1 LVTFLCGGE
10 GLPRKEGE
18 SFSEWF
24 DYVIREA
31 EVYDYGRYPVK
42 GMGVW
47 MPYGYAIRKNI
58 IEMIRRLLDSTGHEE
73 ILLPILIPEDLI
85 SKEAEHIK
93 GFSDQVYWVTHGGLE
108 ELDVK
113 LALRP
118 TSETSLTYMESFWL
132 SSYKELPKKYYQI
145 VSIFRYETKATRPM
159 IRLREVTTFKEAHT
173 AHDSFEDAER
183 QVFEAVEIYSRIFD
197 ELGIPYIVSKRPD
210 WDKFAGALYTIAFDT
225 ILPDGKVL
233 QIGTVHHLGQSFSK
247 ALNAKI
253 HLQNGENDY
262 IWQTSYGLSDRVVA
276 SVIAIHGDDKG
287 LILPFKIAP
296 LKTVIVPIPSK
307 DEQDNKKILDYSRKI
322 AEQLSECG
330 ISAKVD
336 DRPDYTPG
344 WKYNY
349 WELKGI
355 PVRIEVGLR
364 EVNSNTIT
372 VVRRDSRE
380 RINIGIEDVCLN
392 IKKIGEQLDA
402 DLQCKAKRKFN
413 ESLTRASTID
423 EAKKVLSEKRGIVEI
438 PWCGRITCGKRME
451 EEVDARFLGSPLKVS
466 VEEISKHKC
475 PVCGSEA
482 KTIARLAKT
491 Y

>member
-1 LVTFLCGGE
+1 M
-10 GLPRKEGE
+10 PRKDGE

-47 MPYGYAIRKNI
+47 MPYGYAIRRNI
-58 IEMIRRLLDSTGHEE
+58 VEMIRKLLDSTGHEE
-73 ILLPILIPEDLI
+73 ILLPILIPEDLL

-118 TSETSLTYMESFWL
+118 TSETSLTYMESLWL

-247 ALNAKI
+247 ALDAKI

-262 IWQTSYGLSDRVVA
+262 IWQTSYGLSDRVIA
-276 SVIAIHGDDKG
+276 SIIAIHGDDKG

-307 DEQDNKKILDYSRKI
+307 NEQDSQRILEYSRQI
-322 AEQLSECG
+322 AKRLSECG
-330 ISAKVD
+330 LSTKVD
-336 DRPDYTPG
+336 DRTDYTPG

-349 WELKGI
+349 WELKGV
-355 PVRIEVGLR
+355 PLRIEVGIR

-372 VVRRDSRE
+372 IVRRDTRE
-380 RINIGIEDVCLN
+380 RINISIDDLCLN
-392 IKKIGEQLDA
+392 IKKLGEQLDNN
-402 DLQCKAKRKFN
+402 LY
-413 ESLTRASTID
+413 SM
-423 EAKKVLSEKRGIVEI
+423 AKKRFNDLITKTLTIEEAQRVLNEKKGIVEI
-438 PWCGRITCGKRME
+438 PWCGRPSCGKKME
-451 EEVDARFLGSPLKVS
+451 EEINARFLGSPLQVN
-466 VEEISKHKC
+466 VEEIGKYQC
-475 PVCGSEA
+475 PICKSSA
-482 KTIARLAKT
+482 KTTARLAKT